1 MLFFMC
7 SGFLNCSPRITLTQK
22 APRGHHVFM
31 HVGKNLVRPA
41 KEGNF
46 GPTVKVTMKIAKA
59 RCIKSSLN
67 NGLISGPPTL
77 LPASAR

>member
-67 NGLISGPPTL
+67 NGSISGPPTL